1 MFNFFKRDKK
11 EEQTQEI
18 TQKTPQVEQHTDN
31 DKGFWGI
38 SIDNLKKVVSNTA
51 HSLVNNVV
59 NQFENAE
66 ELDEFI
72 LDDMED
78 ALIKADLGVGVASE
92 IVDTLRQRNEIKP
105 SKVREFLRNSFSE
118 ILSQSGSSELNY
130 KENELNIYFITGV
143 NGAGKTTL
151 IGKLANKFKKEGK
164 KVLIAAGD
172 TFRAAA
178 EEQLEIWSQRAH
190 ADIVRKDGADPASVV
205 YDAIQ
210 KVKNENYDVLLIDT
224 AGRLQNKYNL
234 MQELAKIKMV
244 IDKNAADNLRECMLV
259 LDANTGQNGLSQA
272 KVFSQ
277 AVNLT
282 SVALTKLDGSAK
294 GGIIISVAKD
304 LKLPVK
310 LIGVGEKL
318 DDLKTFNSADFIE
331 ALF

>member
-1 MFNFFKRDKK
+1 MVFNFFKKDK
-11 EEQTQEI
+11 
-18 TQKTPQVEQHTDN
+18 DN
-31 DKGFWGI
+31 NNELQPSDQSQQSKGFWGI
-38 SIDNLKKVVSNTA
+38 SVDNLKKIVSNTTQ
-51 HSLVNNVV
+51 SLVNNVV

-92 IVDTLRQRNEIKP
+92 IIDTLRQRKEIKP
-105 SKVREFLRNSFSE
+105 SKVKEFLRKSFSE
-118 ILSQSGSSELNY
+118 ILNTAGSSELSY
-130 KENELNIYFITGV
+130 KNGELNIYFITGV

-151 IGKLANKFKKEGK
+151 IGKLANKFKQEGK

-178 EEQLEIWSQRAH
+178 EEQLNIWSERAN
-190 ADIVRKDGADPASVV
+190 ADIVRRDGADPASVV

-210 KVKNENYDVLLIDT
+210 KGKNENYDVLLIDT
-224 AGRLQNKYNL
+224 AGRLQNKFNL
-234 MQELAKIKMV
+234 MQELTKIKMV
-244 IDKNAADNLRECMLV
+244 IDKNSPENLRECLLV
-259 LDANTGQNGLSQA
+259 IDANTGQNGLAQA
-272 KVFSQ
+272 KVFSE

-282 SVALTKLDGSAK
+282 SVALTKLDGSAR
-294 GGIIISVAKD
+294 GGIIISIAKD

-318 DDLKTFNSADFIE
+318 DDLRTFNSEDFIT

>member
-1 MFNFFKRDKK
+1 MFNFFKKDK
-11 EEQTQEI
+11 QENVVE
-18 TQKTPQVEQHTDN
+18 TPQQQEE
-31 DKGFWGI
+31 KGFWGI
-38 SIDNLKKVVSNTA
+38 SIDNLKKVDSNTA

-92 IVDTLRQRNEIKP
+92 IVVTMRKRNEIKP

-118 ILSQSGSSELNY
+118 ILASAGSSELAYNDG
-130 KENELNIYFITGV
+130 ELNIYFITGV

-151 IGKLANKFKKEGK
+151 IGKLAHKFKQEGK

-178 EEQLEIWSQRAH
+178 EAQLNIWSERAQ
-190 ADIVRKDGADPASVV
+190 ADIVRRDGADPASVV

-210 KVKNENYDVLLIDT
+210 KGKNENYDVLLIDT
-224 AGRLQNKYNL
+224 AGRLLNKFNL
-234 MQELAKIKMV
+234 MQELAKIKLV
-244 IDKNAADNLRECMLV
+244 IDKNAPDNLRECMLV

-272 KVFSQ
+272 KVFSE

-282 SVALTKLDGSAK
+282 SVALTKFDGSAK

-304 LKLPVK
+304 MKLPVK

-318 DDLKTFNSADFIE
+318 DDIRVFNSSDFIE